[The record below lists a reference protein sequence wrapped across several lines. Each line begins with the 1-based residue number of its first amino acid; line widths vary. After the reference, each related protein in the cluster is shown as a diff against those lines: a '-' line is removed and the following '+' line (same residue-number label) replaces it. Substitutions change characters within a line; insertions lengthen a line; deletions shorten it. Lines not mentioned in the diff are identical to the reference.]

1 MFHTRICLYLVV
13 GALLWGGLN
22 PVLAKPKKV
31 FHTTPPDLTKGGAPD
46 DTRDWSLGPIGA
58 NGWGFSRNTKN
69 GGSALARQLLITRV
83 ETNTPADGAL
93 CVGDIILGVDGTP
106 FARDARRG
114 LASAI
119 NEAEREENKGQLD
132 LLIWREGVEQ
142 ELQISLPVLGIYSET
157 APFNCAKTDR
167 IIDQAV
173 DHLKTL
179 ELKDDWLGHINA
191 LGLMASGRKD
201 VMPKVRAFAHSLV
214 KPGEVLS
221 IEKHVPMMSWKWS
234 YKTLFLC
241 EYVLLTGDETVMP
254 TLTEYATKIAMGQSG
269 AGTWGHTYAAIENTG
284 KMHGH
289 LGGYGAINQMGLTM
303 MLVLPLAEK
312 CGVDHPEVTDAIQ
325 RGTDFFSFFI
335 GKGAIPYGD
344 HGAANEWY
352 DDNGKSGSAAI
363 LFDLLGNQ
371 EGAQFFADMVLA
383 SAPGGR
389 EAGHTGHFWSHL
401 WGGVGAARAGE
412 EGLSTFMREMDFIF
426 TLERQPDGRMVFQ
439 GNVGEAGDRG
449 KPKNQWD
456 STGAR
461 LLQLCVPR
469 RTLYITGKETPP
481 QTHLT
486 AQRTEQILEAGRLLV
501 DQEARSELS
510 VPQILKYL
518 ADPLPPT
525 RAMAASLLAERNL
538 NIVDQLL
545 PLLDSEDPYTRFGA
559 AEALG
564 KAGFASQEAAD
575 ALIRLMEKDDD
586 IQFKVYAINAL
597 IRREKQK
604 GLLTVAKPAIPVLM
618 RMALE
623 DSPEDPRNVLQY
635 DIGRA
640 LFYYG
645 RAQPVRGLL
654 PEFGLEGMDRTLMVP
669 VVRKLLTNQNGWT
682 RSTTAGWI
690 YPRLTEE
697 ERAELWGDIYQATRY
712 IAPSGIMFASEART
726 HGLELMSN
734 FHVDEGL
741 DVAAWYVRYQKG
753 HGNKARVPKA
763 LDAILRYGTHA
774 KRVVPELE
782 SHAKWYES
790 KRNKRRGIEADDP
803 AVRIR
808 EAIQK
813 IEAATETPELI
824 SIN

>member
-1 MFHTRICLYLVV
+1 M
-13 GALLWGGLN
+13 
-22 PVLAKPKKV
+22 
-31 FHTTPPDLTKGGAPD
+31 
-46 DTRDWSLGPIGA
+46 
-58 NGWGFSRNTKN
+58 
-69 GGSALARQLLITRV
+69 
-83 ETNTPADGAL
+83 
-93 CVGDIILGVDGTP
+93 GDVILGVGGTP
-106 FARDARRG
+106 FDRDARRV
-114 LASAI
+114 LAAAI
-119 NEAEREENKGQLD
+119 NEAEKEANKGELS
-132 LLIWREGVEQ
+132 LLVWREGAEQ
-142 ELQISLPVLGIYSET
+142 EIELTLPVLGSYSET
-157 APFNCAKTDR
+157 APFNCSKTDR

-173 DHLKTL
+173 DHVMML

-191 LGLMASGRKD
+191 LGLMASGRED
-201 VMPKVRAFAHSLV
+201 VMSKVREFAHSLV

-221 IEKHVPMMSWKWS
+221 IEKHVSMMCWRWS

-241 EYVLLTGDETVMP
+241 EYYLLTGDETVLP
-254 TLTEYATKIAMGQSG
+254 TLTEYATKSAMGQSG

-312 CGVDHPEVTDAIQ
+312 CGVDHPEIRDAIV
-325 RGTDFFSFFI
+325 RGNDFFSFFV

-371 EGAQFFADMVLA
+371 EGARFFSEMVLA

-401 WGGVGAARAGE
+401 WGGMGAARGGE
-412 EGLSTFMREMDFIF
+412 RGLSTFMREMDFIF

-439 GNVGEAGDRG
+439 GNVGEAGDKG
-449 KPKNQWD
+449 KPKRQWD
-456 STGAR
+456 STGSR

-469 RTLYITGKETPP
+469 RVLYITGKDTPRE
-481 QTHLT
+481 THLSPE
-486 AQRTEQILEAGRLLV
+486 RTEQILGAGHLLI
-501 DQEARSELS
+501 DKDARSELS
-510 VPQILKYL
+510 VSEILHYL

-545 PLLDSEDPYTRFGA
+545 PLLESDDPYTRYGA

-575 ALIRLMEKDDD
+575 ALIRMMEEDDD

-597 IRREKQK
+597 IRRDKQK

-623 DSPEDPRNVLQY
+623 FSPEDPRKVLQH

-640 LFYYG
+640 LFYSG

-654 PEFGLEGMDRTLMVP
+654 PEYGLEGVDRTLMVP
-669 VVRKLLTNQNGWT
+669 VVRELLTNQNGWA
-682 RSTTAGWI
+682 RSVVASWM
-690 YPRLTEE
+690 YPRLTGE
-697 ERAELWGDIYQATRY
+697 ERDALWGDIYQATRF

-726 HGLELMSN
+726 HGLDLLSTH
-734 FHVDEGL
+734 HVEEGL
-741 DVAAWYVRYQKG
+741 ELAAWYVRYQKG

-763 LDAILRYGTHA
+763 LEAILRYGTHA
-774 KRVVPELE
+774 TRVIPELE
-782 SHAKWYES
+782 AHADWYES
-790 KRNKRRGIEADDP
+790 KRNRRKPIGEDDP
-803 AVRIR
+803 ANRIR
-808 EAIQK
+808 DTIRK
-813 IEAATETPELI
+813 IEAATETPKLV
-824 SIN
+824 SIDIPDVED